1 MAGPSTQNIAPAA
14 HTVQVMPGTATEY
27 VQEDK
32 HMALNRSELV
42 AAVAEKSGNSQAA
55 VNGVLDSVFE
65 VFTEQ
70 VSKGEKVTIPGWLAV
85 ERTKRAAR
93 TGRNPQTGETIQI
106 PEGYSVKLSA
116 GSKLKAA
123 ATGK

>member
-1 MAGPSTQNIAPAA
+1 
-14 HTVQVMPGTATEY
+14 
-27 VQEDK
+27 
-32 HMALNRSELV
+32 MALNRSELV

-70 VSKGEKVTIPGWLAV
+70 VSKGEKVSIPGWLSV
-85 ERTKRAAR
+85 ERTERAAR
-93 TGRNPQTGETIQI
+93 TGRNPQTGEAIQI
-106 PEGYSVKLSA
+106 PAGYSVKLSA

-123 ATGK
+123 ASK